1 MDAARPNMTPERKY
15 PAKIP
20 QQCRVLTYP
29 GRAAPVQRRGRL
41 LSAYVTMPAFSRLR
55 ILLPPHELGFV
66 AGHTGRE
73 THLLVSLH
81 LSYTLFMSCPARA
94 LYCVRALL
102 YCVRALCPVRSI
114 FPPALSPASVK
125 SHVLQKNHTLLEV
138 ACVALNSSHAFSA
151 SSCAVMGRCASSHI
165 MLAMIPIGDHF
176 LRLVMCTIVIF
187 QCLNV
192 T

>member
-1 MDAARPNMTPERKY
+1 MNAARPNMTPERKY
-15 PAKIP
+15 PGENTPAMSCVDIP
-20 QQCRVLTYP
+20 GARCASSNAGSFATGLCYDACVL
-29 GRAAPVQRRGRL
+29 PV
-41 LSAYVTMPAFSRLR
+41 AYTPHT
-55 ILLPPHELGFV
+55 HELGIV

-81 LSYTLFMSCPARA
+81 LSYALFMSCPARA
-94 LYCVRALL
+94 LYG
-102 YCVRALCPVRSI
+102 VRALCPVRTI

-125 SHVLQKNHTLLEV
+125 SHVLQENHTLLEV

-151 SSCAVMGRCASSHI
+151 SSCAVMGRCASSQI
-165 MLAMIPIGDHF
+165 MLAMVPIGAHF